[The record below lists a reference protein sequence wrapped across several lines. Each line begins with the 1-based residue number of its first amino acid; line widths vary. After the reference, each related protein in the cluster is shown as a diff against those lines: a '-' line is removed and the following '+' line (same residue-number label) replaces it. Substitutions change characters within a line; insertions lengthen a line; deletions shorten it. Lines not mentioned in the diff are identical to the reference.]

1 MCRTHDHYSLA
12 FFQVF
17 LYSPPIL
24 FPSYSSFCFHLQAD
38 FVNSI
43 DRMKETP
50 IIVFKTIH
58 IYRMKKKRNCRQA
71 IIDIFRTNDQKEWQ
85 QQQK

>member
-1 MCRTHDHYSLA
+1 
-12 FFQVF
+12 
-17 LYSPPIL
+17 
-24 FPSYSSFCFHLQAD
+24 
-38 FVNSI
+38 
-43 DRMKETP
+43 MKETP